1 MYLSIFFER
10 SKKLENWIA
19 EVVGKMHIHKITQV
33 ELAERIGIRRD
44 YLNKILN
51 GFEKP
56 ANAEERIINA
66 LDELIAER
74 KGL

>member
-10 SKKLENWIA
+10 SIDLENWIA
-19 EVVGKMHIHKITQV
+19 AVVGKMHVHKIKQS
-33 ELAERIGIRRD
+33 ELAEKLGVRRD

-56 ANAEERIINA
+56 ANAKERVTKA
-66 LDELIAER
+66 LDELIASKKEV
-74 KGL
+74 

>member
-10 SKKLENWIA
+10 SKKLESWIA

-51 GFEKP
+51 GFDKP
-56 ANAEERIINA
+56 ANAEERVKKA
-66 LDELIAER
+66 LDELITER
-74 KGL
+74 SEA